1 MDFNLTE
8 EQLMIQRMAK
18 EFAEREIEPIAA
30 EIDQKAR
37 LPDDMIKKMAQVD
50 LLGMTVPQKYGGTG
64 AGVLSATLA
73 LEQLAYP
80 GTGAWWIVGFNNS
93 IPGCIAHF
101 GSEEI
106 KQKYLRPLCDGTAY
120 ASIQFT
126 EPDTGSDP
134 RMLVTTAMPDGD
146 DYVINGVKRF
156 STFGARDGYATHY
169 AKDETEKCT
178 CFVIQK
184 NVEGYKAE
192 KIWEL
197 MGGGGIES
205 ADVYFEDMRVPK
217 ENILGEKGNGFT
229 VLLHWIASEKLEQ
242 CAVNTG
248 ISQAAL
254 DESVKYAKERIVRER
269 PMAAMQGIQWE
280 LAEMQVK
287 INAMRWLTY
296 RTAFLEDN
304 EAPNWATEAAATKM
318 FCIPASLD
326 IVTQAVQLHGGY
338 GYSKEFKVERLYRAA
353 IGSSVIATSIEINR
367 SIVGA
372 SLVR

>member
-8 EQLMIQRMAK
+8 EQLMIQKMAK
-18 EFAEREIEPIAA
+18 DFATNEIEPRAL
-30 EIDQKAR
+30 EIDQTGR
-37 LPDDMIKKMAQVD
+37 VPDDMIGKMGKVG
-50 LLGMTVPQKYGGTG
+50 LLGMTVPQKYGGTE
-64 AGVLSATLA
+64 AGVLACILA
-73 LEQLAYP
+73 LEQLSYP
-80 GTGAWWIVGFNNS
+80 GTGAWWICGFNNS
-93 IPGCIAHF
+93 IPEAIAHF

-106 KQKYLRPLCDGTAY
+106 KKKYLPPLCDGRAY

-126 EPDTGSDP
+126 EPNTGSDP
-134 RMLVTTAMPDGD
+134 RLLVTTAMPEGD
-146 DYVINGVKRF
+146 YYLINGVKRF

-169 AKDETEKCT
+169 AKDETGKCT

-184 NVEGYKAE
+184 NVPGYKAE

-205 ADVYFEDMRVPK
+205 ADVYFENVKVPK
-217 ENILGEKGNGFT
+217 ENIVGQKGDGFT
-229 VLLHWIASEKLEQ
+229 VLLHWIANEKLEQ

-248 ISQAAL
+248 LSQAAL
-254 DESVKYAKERIVRER
+254 DEAVKYAKERQLRDR
-269 PMAAMQGIQWE
+269 PMSALQGIQWE
-280 LAEMQVK
+280 LAEMYIK
-287 INAMRWLTY
+287 IEAMRWLTY
-296 RTAFLEDN
+296 RTAFLTDQG
-304 EAPNWATEAAATKM
+304 APAWINEAAAAKL

-326 IVTQAVQLHGGY
+326 VVRQAVMLHGGY

-353 IGSSVIATSIEINR
+353 IGSSVIATSLEINK